1 MLESVPALC
10 LPKGRAQYVIDL
22 AMRSERTEA
31 ARAGVLAPRSRRKPL
46 QPYEQAHRSWRARE
60 EARLLRRVQRID
72 GLYDRL
78 QREEAARLQRLQRE
92 ETRRQQRLQREEER
106 LQWEEARLQQVA
118 PQVQQAAQQV
128 QQAQQAQQAQQVQL
142 AQLAQL
148 GQLAQQAP
156 QVAQRPQQRVW
167 TATETELLRKGVAEH
182 TDTSTGRIS
191 WANIVPGLP
200 GRGIEQAKQRWK
212 TLRKRVRESAKQGGG
227 SRR

>member
-1 MLESVPALC
+1 MLVCAKSRRALVR
-10 LPKGRAQYVIDL
+10 LSALFKERRVHKVYRAVVVGKVDL
-22 AMRSERTEA
+22 S
-31 ARAGVLAPRSRRKPL
+31 VLASRDSP
-46 QPYEQAHRSWRARE
+46 PH
-60 EARLLRRVQRID
+60 
-72 GLYDRL
+72 
-78 QREEAARLQRLQRE
+78 
-92 ETRRQQRLQREEER
+92 
-106 LQWEEARLQQVA
+106 
-118 PQVQQAAQQV
+118 PQAQQV